1 MIGWG
6 YVITHRG
13 LVVVAFVV
21 IIKRVRRKPVAKLK
35 GDLGRCPIT

>member
-13 LVVVAFVV
+13 LVVVALVV
-21 IIKRVRRKPVAKLK
+21 IKRVRRKPVAKLK
-35 GDLGRCPIT
+35 EDLGRCPIT